1 MKVLILSTWFPYP
14 LSQGSKIRAYYI
26 IKALAKEH
34 SITLLSFKDNNIE
47 PSWLEHMRQICQRVE
62 VIQQDPFKSNRQN
75 AYLRWLSSK
84 PSSVVASYSPDMA
97 SKARSISLEWDPD
110 CVIALTFVTG
120 LYALEAKSRL
130 KIIDVDNF
138 MARMIYESYQK
149 EKSPFVRYRRMLAYR
164 KFLRYERW
172 LYAKFNYSI
181 VVTERD
187 RQGLIDLVHL
197 KEKQVGVVPNG
208 VDTQYNTLLQ
218 NTREPDT
225 LIFNGSLTYQN
236 NYDAMDFFLKDI
248 FPLIVKQI
256 PEVQIKITGST
267 LGVPIESF
275 SSMSRV
281 IFTGYLEDIRPII
294 SESCVCVVPL
304 RMGGGTRLKILE
316 AMALGTPV
324 ISTSK
329 GAEGLNIEAGTHL
342 LIADTPQEFAAL
354 TIKLL
359 HDRELRRTL
368 AKNAASLVKE
378 KYDWTK
384 IGQTLCKTIDNLPQE
399 IPDYDH
405 YALKSN

>member
-1 MKVLILSTWFPYP
+1 
-14 LSQGSKIRAYYI
+14 
-26 IKALAKEH
+26 
-34 SITLLSFKDNNIE
+34 
-47 PSWLEHMRQICQRVE
+47 
-62 VIQQDPFKSNRQN
+62 
-75 AYLRWLSSK
+75 
-84 PSSVVASYSPDMA
+84 
-97 SKARSISLEWDPD
+97 
-110 CVIALTFVTG
+110 
-120 LYALEAKSRL
+120 
-130 KIIDVDNF
+130 